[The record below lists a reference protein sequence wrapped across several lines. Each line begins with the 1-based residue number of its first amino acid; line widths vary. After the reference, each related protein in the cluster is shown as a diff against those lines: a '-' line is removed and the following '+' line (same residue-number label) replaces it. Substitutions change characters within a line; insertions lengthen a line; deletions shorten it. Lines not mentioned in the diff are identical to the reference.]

1 MIQRLEKSSIEQIIR
16 KTGILWT
23 FLMLCIG
30 MTIFS
35 SRFINPQNLLLVI
48 KQSAITGILGIG
60 MTIVIISGGID
71 LSVGAVIAF
80 ASVCS
85 AKYGGLAVQE
95 IPIIIPLL
103 VGLAGGLLFGLF
115 NGIVISYLKLPSFIM
130 TLATMM
136 ISRGFARIIC
146 GGKPVFGISR
156 QFLDLANGFFF
167 GIPNL
172 VVFFA
177 IVFAIGTIILNKT
190 VLGSRIFAVGGNE
203 TGARLSGVNTRRVK
217 LFAYTFCGL
226 LAGFCGVLMT
236 SRISSGSSIVAEGY
250 ELNAIA
256 ATVIGGTS
264 MSGGVGTIW
273 GTVIGALIIG
283 VLQNG
288 LDIMG
293 VSVFYKEI
301 IQGFIIIAAVLLDI
315 NSKNKKV
322 S

>member
-1 MIQRLEKSSIEQIIR
+1 MLNRIKNTNIEYFFR
-16 KTGILWT
+16 KTGIIWVL
-23 FLMLCIG
+23 LLLCIG

-35 SRFINPQNLLLVI
+35 SRFIAPQNLLLVI

-60 MTIVIISGGID
+60 MTIVIITGGID
-71 LSVGAVIAF
+71 LSVGAIIAF
-80 ASVCS
+80 SSVCS
-85 AKYGGLAVQE
+85 AKYGGLAVQG
-95 IPIIIPLL
+95 IPIIVPILI
-103 VGLAGGLLFGLF
+103 GLAGGLFFGLF
-115 NGIVISYLKLPSFIM
+115 NGLVISYLKLPPFIM

-136 ISRGFARIIC
+136 ISRGFARIISE
-146 GGKPVFGISR
+146 GKPVFGISES
-156 QFLDLANGFFF
+156 FLNLANGFFF

-172 VVFFA
+172 VIFFA
-177 IVFAIGTIILNKT
+177 VVFALGSIILNKT
-190 VLGSRIFAVGGNE
+190 VLGSRMFAVGGNE
-203 TGARLSGVNTRRVK
+203 IGARLSGVNTKRIK
-217 LFAYTFCGL
+217 LFAFTFCGL

-256 ATVIGGTS
+256 AAVIGGTS
-264 MSGGVGTIW
+264 MSGGVGTVW

-301 IQGFIIIAAVLLDI
+301 IQGWIIIAAVFLEKKK
-315 NSKNKKV
+315 KNKKI
-322 S
+322 

>member
-1 MIQRLEKSSIEQIIR
+1 MTNQQRINIIENLFR
-16 KTGILWT
+16 KTAIVWVL
-23 FLMLCIG
+23 LLLCVG

-35 SRFINPQNLLLVI
+35 SRFITPQNLLLVI

-71 LSVGAVIAF
+71 LSVGAIIAF
-80 ASVCS
+80 SSVCS
-85 AKYGGLAVQE
+85 AKYGGLAVQD
-95 IPIIIPLL
+95 INIMVPLM
-103 VGLAGGLLFGLF
+103 VGLIGGLIFGFFNGLF
-115 NGIVISYLKLPSFIM
+115 ISYLKIPSFIM

-136 ISRGFARIIC
+136 IARGFARIIC
-146 GGKPVFGISR
+146 GGKPVFGISKD
-156 QFLDLANGFFF
+156 FLNLANGFFF
-167 GIPNL
+167 GLPNL
-172 VVFFA
+172 VVFF
-177 IVFAIGTIILNKT
+177 IIIFAFGSIILNKT
-190 VLGSRIFAVGGNE
+190 ILGSHIFAVGGNE
-203 TGARLSGVNTRRVK
+203 VGARLSGVNTKRIK
-217 LFAYTFCGL
+217 FFTFTFCGL

-256 ATVIGGTS
+256 AAVIGGTS
-264 MSGGVGTIW
+264 MSGGIGTIW

-301 IQGFIIIAAVLLDI
+301 IQGFIIIAAVLLDL
-315 NSKNKKV
+315 NSKNKKI

>member
-1 MIQRLEKSSIEQIIR
+1 MTDKIGKNEIESFFR
-16 KTGILWT
+16 KTAILWV
-23 FLMLCIG
+23 LLLLCIG

-35 SRFINPQNLLLVI
+35 SRFISPQNLLLVI

-60 MTIVIISGGID
+60 MTIVIITGGID
-71 LSVGAVIAF
+71 LSVGAIIAF
-80 ASVCS
+80 SSVCS

-95 IPIIIPLL
+95 INIIVPLL
-103 VGLAGGLLFGLF
+103 VGLAGGLIFGLF
-115 NGIVISYLKLPSFIM
+115 NGFVISYLKLPSFIM
-130 TLATMM
+130 TLAAMM
-136 ISRGFARIIC
+136 ISRGLARIIC

-156 QFLDLANGFFF
+156 QFLNLANGFIF

-177 IVFAIGTIILNKT
+177 IVFAIGSIILNKT

-203 TGARLSGVNTRRVK
+203 TGARLSGVNTNRIK
-217 LFAYTFCGL
+217 LFAFTFSGL

-236 SRISSGSSIVAEGY
+236 SRISSGSSIVADGY

-301 IQGFIIIAAVLLDI
+301 IQGFIIIAAVLLDT
-315 NSKNKKV
+315 NSKSKKI